1 MSLSVRGAT
10 GVDGTGRSASWQGGD
25 LPHLAA
31 VAASVEYTITNDRH
45 HLLGVEHGLLTR
57 LCTFVMFH
65 CMPIVRMNTR
75 DADALVEAY
84 DRAATEISN
93 AIPSLSGLI
102 SQAHELLNMPG
113 QNSVHGPLPAL
124 HATKLELTKDS
135 RDLAWRVDWLKNADA
150 QPLGVDGQVQAYAPG
165 APGPNS
171 TFDLDAALKD
181 AGLTEEEA
189 QRAKAAILRG
199 ADFSDAIEDEKQR
212 TCLLYTSPSPRDR
225 G

>member
-1 MSLSVRGAT
+1 
-10 GVDGTGRSASWQGGD
+10 
-25 LPHLAA
+25 
-31 VAASVEYTITNDRH
+31 
-45 HLLGVEHGLLTR
+45 
-57 LCTFVMFH
+57 
-65 CMPIVRMNTR
+65 MPIVRMNTR

-84 DRAATEISN
+84 DRAATEIGN
-93 AIPSLSGLI
+93 AIPSLSGLL
-102 SQAHELLNMPG
+102 SQAYELLNMPG

-165 APGPNS
+165 EPGPNS

-212 TCLLYTSPSPRDR
+212 TFDQNMANFRQMEAEAWSEFEPELTPLEQAESSLDESETSSTPPNTTADEA
-225 G
+225 